1 MKVNVKQYA
10 RSLFELVTDKS
21 EAEAKGL
28 ILKFV
33 NFLHKRQDLN
43 KASAIVAEL
52 ENLFDE
58 KNGEEKAELLSA
70 RPLSP
75 EAKQQIIS
83 YLQNKVGGKGL
94 KLEETIDSTL
104 IGGFVLRYKG
114 LVIDGSLQNNLRKFK
129 KQLSN

>member
-10 RSLFELVTDKS
+10 RSLFELVADKS
-21 EAEAKGL
+21 EEEAKVL
-28 ILKFV
+28 IVKFV
-33 NFLHKRQDLN
+33 DVLHKRQDLN
-43 KASAIVAEL
+43 KAAAIIAEL

-58 KNGEEKAELLSA
+58 SNGEEKTELLSA

-75 EAKQQIIS
+75 ETKQQIVS
-83 YLQNKVGGKGL
+83 YLQNKIGGQGL
-94 KLEETIDSTL
+94 KLEEKIDASL

-114 LVIDGSLQNNLRKFK
+114 LVIDGGLQNNLRKFK

>member
-10 RSLFELVTDKS
+10 RSLFEMVTDKS
-21 EAEAKGL
+21 EAEAKDL
-28 ILKFV
+28 IVKFV
-33 NFLHKRQDLN
+33 DFLHKRQDLN
-43 KASAIVAEL
+43 KAAAIIVEL

-75 EAKQQIIS
+75 EAKKQIIS

-94 KLEETIDSTL
+94 KLEETIDQNL
-104 IGGFVLRYKG
+104 IGGFVLRYNG